1 MKFTTTCE
9 RTKMTMDQYIV
20 NKLKTKIMKH
30 PDDLTSTQ
38 ATVFLIIA
46 LLVALFADNFF
57 NF

>member
-1 MKFTTTCE
+1 
-9 RTKMTMDQYIV
+9 MDQYIV